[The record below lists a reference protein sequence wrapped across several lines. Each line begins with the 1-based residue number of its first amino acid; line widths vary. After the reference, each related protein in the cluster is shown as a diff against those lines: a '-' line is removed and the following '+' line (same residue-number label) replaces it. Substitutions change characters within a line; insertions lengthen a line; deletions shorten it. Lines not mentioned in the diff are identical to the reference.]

1 MKLRSG
7 TSVGRIEQSKKDEK
21 SGRAV
26 TSKNVGNSDLAD
38 ATTIVDLPNEFTE
51 LLKCYQCDCTTA
63 PFCTIAGELCHE
75 CFDYTHFVHKKP
87 REKFPGTFSPYTE
100 CPHTGA
106 GNTTTEGARFYV
118 VRSPSDGDCLYHCV
132 CNALNALNTL
142 TVSAALNASTGSK
155 ITTTSKF
162 TVEMLRRLVSRRQ
175 TEHTYNMYMT
185 LADTTDEYANL
196 REIQSFSQFRQFIR
210 QCGSTVGA
218 EECLWGDENALQI
231 FSNEYGLTFVVF
243 NEKGN
248 VIQKVLP
255 DLLNESNDAPTEIHC
270 PRYVLLRLNEGK
282 KGQEHFDL
290 LQFNGASILN
300 QNLWEYLQKKTS
312 S

>member
-7 TSVGRIEQSKKDEK
+7 TSVGRIEQTKKD
-21 SGRAV
+21 GRGD
-26 TSKNVGNSDLAD
+26 TTKNDTINVGDLAD
-38 ATTIVDLPNEFTE
+38 ATTIADLPNEFTE

-100 CPHTGA
+100 CPHSDGTA
-106 GNTTTEGARFYV
+106 STTTEGARFYV

-132 CNALNALNTL
+132 CNALTA
-142 TVSAALNASTGSK
+142 SNASTGSK
-155 ITTTSKF
+155 ITTTSKITTCKF

-196 REIQSFSQFRQFIR
+196 RDIQSFSQFRQFIR
-210 QCGSTVGA
+210 RCGSTVGA

-231 FSNEYGLTFVVF
+231 FSNEYGITFVVF

-255 DLLNESNDAPTEIHC
+255 DLLNESTVRLSTAEIHC
-270 PRYVLLRLNEGK
+270 PRYVLLRLNDGK

-300 QNLWEYLQKKTS
+300 QKLWEYLQKKTS
-312 S
+312 SS